1 MSASTPTDGP
11 KAQPQRLT
19 LEEKLWF
26 DRRKNELQQYGGFGA
41 AVGAATGAA
50 VTCAFRFVSTPL
62 VVPLA
67 RSRRRSNAL
76 PAR

>member
-1 MSASTPTDGP
+1 MSASPPAAGPP

-26 DRRKNELQQYGGFGA
+26 DRRKDDLQQCGGFGA

-50 VTCAFRFVSTPL
+50 LTCAFVGS
-62 VVPLA
+62 
-67 RSRRRSNAL
+67 
-76 PAR
+76 